1 MKTLITI
8 SNDLLTINEKS
19 VNAGNYLAQ
28 AVGNDISIVHISND
42 DERLFDGAFG
52 NLKLNGTAYGSAVL
66 FCNAFNALSGA
77 AIKRNTDYP
86 DELISSVLTPN
97 TEGAITAQ
105 AKPGSVIL
113 TTPAANTGFIY
124 VGITGVGSSN
134 YALAADKSI
143 ALELKDLSKIFVKNS
158 VAGEKVHVIGS
169 YKS

>member
-8 SNDLLTINEKS
+8 TNDLLTIDGAS
-19 VNAGNYLAQ
+19 YNAGNYSAR
-28 AVGNDISIVHISND
+28 ADKNDISIVHTNNSD
-42 DERLFDGAFG
+42 DDIFDGVYS
-52 NLKLNGTAYGSAVL
+52 NLKLNGTSYGSAVL
-66 FCNAFNALSGA
+66 FCNAFNALAGA
-77 AIKRNTDYP
+77 AVKRNTDYP
-86 DELISSVLTPN
+86 DTLLSAVLTPN
-97 TEGAITAQ
+97 NEGAITDQ

-113 TTPAANTGFIY
+113 TTPAANTGLIY
-124 VGITGVGSSN
+124 IGLTGVGASN

>member
-8 SNDLLTINEKS
+8 SNDLLTVDGVS
-19 VNAGNYLAQ
+19 YNAGNYAALAKE
-28 AVGNDISIVHISND
+28 NDITIVHNNNSD
-42 DERLFDGAFG
+42 DKIFEGAYS
-52 NLKLNGTAYGSAVL
+52 NLKLNGTSYGSAVL

-86 DELISSVLTPN
+86 DTIISTVLTPN
-97 TEGAITAQ
+97 TETAITDQ

-113 TTPAANTGFIY
+113 TTPAANTGLIY

-134 YALAADKSI
+134 YALASDKSI
-143 ALELKDLSKIFVKNS
+143 PLELKDLSKIFVKNS